1 MILTLVAHWVDKG
14 ILPFSKQILDVS
26 EKWVT
31 TGRLLSWEIWEHC
44 CWSTR
49 ARKEGSRRNVSRER
63 GRKRKRKSRFD
74 KCVEKLALL
83 CDVDENVKWF
93 GC

>member
-1 MILTLVAHWVDKG
+1 MEVILTLVAHWVDKG

-49 ARKEGSRRNVSRER
+49 ARKEGSRTNVSRER
-63 GRKRKRKSRFD
+63 GRKRKRKHFARSSST
-74 KCVEKLALL
+74 
-83 CDVDENVKWF
+83 ENPIVNILIF
-93 GC
+93 LPGN